1 MTLSATA
8 LRLALAVSAA
18 GACSAAVWAAPVEI
32 GTLTCSFAAAAS
44 PSTPAEQ
51 VGEGRDIE
59 CRFRGGLSAPEESY
73 VGSLRFVGRADR
85 VFEKG
90 AIMLVAKAPATMK
103 VAAGSLQQQ
112 YAAGGR
118 SEGSAQ
124 GPLVGERDASIVL
137 HPLAQRF
144 GQPSL
149 ALGQPLPGL
158 IITMELRL
166 KSAPA

>member
-1 MTLSATA
+1 MTLSAAA
-8 LRLALAVSAA
+8 LRLVLAVSAA
-18 GACSAAVWAAPVEI
+18 AACSGAVSAAPVEI
-32 GTLTCSFAAAAS
+32 GTLTCSFASAVS
-44 PSTPAEQ
+44 PSPAEQ

-59 CRFRGGLSAPEESY
+59 CRFRGGSSAPEESY

-90 AIMLVAKAPATMK
+90 AIMLVAKAPASMK
-103 VAAGSLQQQ
+103 LAAGSLQQQ

-118 SEGSAQ
+118 VEGSAQ

-149 ALGQPLPGL
+149 ALGQPSPGL